1 MPTREE
7 ITYILLHDRMPDHEK
22 IAPLTDAAFRRLIE
36 GWCWCSVNHKDGWMP
51 LPVWKRM
58 ASANVRKTLRESGLV
73 VEDEKANR
81 AVFHDYLD
89 IQRSQAEIQELK
101 DAKSKAG
108 IKGNH
113 RRYHV
118 NKGVRDPECSLCL
131 KGVA

>member
-22 IAPLTDAAFRRLIE
+22 IAPLTDAAFRRLVK

-51 LPVWKRM
+51 WVVWEGMTTPGQRTELEN
-58 ASANVRKTLRESGLV
+58 AGLV
-73 VEDEKANR
+73 EHGGDR

-89 IQRSQAEIQELK
+89 IQRSQAEIADLK
-101 DAKSKAG
+101 AAKSKAG

-118 NKGVRDPECSLCL
+118 NKGVRDPECPLCL
-131 KGVA
+131 RGVA

>member
-1 MPTREE
+1 MPLREE

-22 IAPLTDAAFRRLIE
+22 IAPLSDAAFRRLVR

-51 LPVWKRM
+51 WVVWCEM
-58 ASANVRKTLRESGLV
+58 APPTVRTALSEAGLV
-73 VEDEKANR
+73 IHEGDR

-113 RRYHV
+113 RRHHV
-118 NKGVRDPECSLCL
+118 NKGVRDPECPLCL
-131 KGVA
+131 RGVA